1 MIEEQSA
8 TPEQPQTAGNPEES
22 EPQKAQQETPRANQE
37 ANSAVAAK
45 AEGQAKSTN
54 NGVDV
59 VAPVPAAPAKPKAP
73 PLPEDESGDTMASLL
88 DHPSNAVRT
97 LQRGDVIDGIVARID
112 PDEVLVDIGLKSEGA
127 ISGREMDN
135 EVTGELKIGSKVL
148 VYVMQPEGPEGHA
161 ILSLRRARMEKSW
174 RVAEELYQED
184 KVIEAEVIDFNKGGL
199 IVDLGVR
206 GFVPI
211 SQIPELRGL
220 SKGQEGEPSEVIDR
234 LAQMKGRVLKLKIIE
249 LNRNRNRLILSER
262 LALQEQRSHR
272 KDELLAELSPGQV
285 RKGRV
290 TSLASFGAFV
300 DLGGADGLVHISQLS
315 YSRVNHPSEVLS
327 VGDEVDVYVLSIDP
341 DTKKIALSL
350 KKAQPDPWS
359 RVDQKYQVG
368 DLVEGTITKLAKF
381 GAFAKIDDGIEGLIH
396 LSELSAEPVENGKD
410 VVSEGQ
416 RVTLRVININP
427 TRRRLGLSL
436 RQVDEISPDVKA
448 IMEGVAPPPE
458 DDVADDVPWIDDAA
472 EGTATEE

>member
-1 MIEEQSA
+1 MLIEEQS
-8 TPEQPQTAGNPEES
+8 TLPQEPEETVATAAS
-22 EPQKAQQETPRANQE
+22 DVEPASTEQE
-37 ANSAVAAK
+37 AGSKVTRAGAELKGSVRPAA
-45 AEGQAKSTN
+45 N
-54 NGVDV
+54 
-59 VAPVPAAPAKPKAP
+59 VPA
-73 PLPEDESGDTMASLL
+73 LPQDESEDTMESLL
-88 DHPSNAVRT
+88 DHPSNALRT
-97 LQRGDVIDGIVARID
+97 LQRGEVVDGIVARID
-112 PDEVLVDIGLKSEGA
+112 PDEILVDIGLKSEGV
-127 ISGREMDN
+127 INGREMDN
-135 EVTGELKIGSKVL
+135 EVTEQLHIGSNVL

-161 ILSLRRARMEKSW
+161 ILSIRRARMEKSW
-174 RVAEELYQED
+174 RAAEELYQD
-184 KVIEAEVIDFNKGGL
+184 DRVIEAEVIDFNKGGL

-272 KDELLAELSPGQV
+272 KDELLAELLPGQV
-285 RKGRV
+285 RRGRV

-327 VGDEVDVYVLSIDP
+327 VGDEIEVFVLSIDP

-359 RVDQKYQVG
+359 RVDQKYHVG

-396 LSELSAEPVENGKD
+396 LSELSSEPVENGKD

-436 RQVDEISPDVKA
+436 RQVDEISPDLQA
-448 IMEGVAPPPE
+448 IMEGIASPPE
-458 DDVADDVPWIDDAA
+458 DDLPE
-472 EGTATEE
+472 EGHWEEEPPESPTQEA